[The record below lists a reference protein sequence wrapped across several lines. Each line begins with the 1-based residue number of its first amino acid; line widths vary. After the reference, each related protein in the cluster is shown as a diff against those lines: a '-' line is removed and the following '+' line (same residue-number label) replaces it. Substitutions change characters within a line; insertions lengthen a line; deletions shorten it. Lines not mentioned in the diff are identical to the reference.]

1 MCAPA
6 ARAEP
11 APALATAVDRAA
23 AELTVKEHVPGVA
36 IAVVRHGEVIYEH
49 GYGFADVASKTP
61 ATVDT
66 RFEIGSIT
74 KQFTA
79 ACIMQLVRAGKLS
92 LDDPLGKFVTDY
104 PAGSAVTV
112 RQMLSHTSGLPEY
125 LDYEAGHTLATKPV
139 ATAGILRR
147 IAKQPLDFAPGS
159 AWAYNNTNYLLL
171 GRIVELTARE
181 PYEKYVREHLFAPAN
196 MTQSGFISDERTF
209 PDMATGYERVGAAG
223 VARAQPI
230 AEAWAG
236 GAGAIVSTVGDLA
249 KWNAAVANGSIVAP
263 DDVKLLQ
270 TAVTLPDGSR
280 TKYGLGWAV
289 DSLGGHPR
297 VWHSGRSNGF
307 STTNALFP
315 ADDESIIVL
324 GNLAEST
331 PSRAASLI
339 FRVMHPDVDAK
350 FNTAVAGEDEAVT
363 ARVRSW
369 LGQIET
375 GKIERA
381 GLSKAFDAFMSHPAV
396 EFAQAEFVPLGP
408 VTGLVFRGTSR
419 RGSTV
424 DYRYNASFGTAQE
437 YIVLSID
444 ARNKIA
450 AFLFKP
456 YDDSP
461 DFTKVKTNPKLT
473 AAAGRVVDWLRQLA
487 SGRID
492 RSRLTRSFSASFTP
506 SLAAR
511 AKRAFAPLGELKQLI
526 LRRQPAHAGSMVYA
540 CEVSFA
546 SAKAKVSLAIDAT
559 DRIDAFTYTLSR

>member
-1 MCAPA
+1 
-6 ARAEP
+6 
-11 APALATAVDRAA
+11 
-23 AELTVKEHVPGVA
+23 
-36 IAVVRHGEVIYEH
+36 
-49 GYGFADVASKTP
+49 
-61 ATVDT
+61 
-66 RFEIGSIT
+66 
-74 KQFTA
+74 
-79 ACIMQLVRAGKLS
+79 
-92 LDDPLGKFVTDY
+92 
-104 PAGSAVTV
+104 
-112 RQMLSHTSGLPEY
+112 
-125 LDYEAGHTLATKPV
+125 
-139 ATAGILRR
+139 
-147 IAKQPLDFAPGS
+147 
-159 AWAYNNTNYLLL
+159 
-171 GRIVELTARE
+171 
-181 PYEKYVREHLFAPAN
+181 
-196 MTQSGFISDERTF
+196 
-209 PDMATGYERVGAAG
+209 
-223 VARAQPI
+223 
-230 AEAWAG
+230 
-236 GAGAIVSTVGDLA
+236 
-249 KWNAAVANGSIVAP
+249 
-263 DDVKLLQ
+263 
-270 TAVTLPDGSR
+270 
-280 TKYGLGWAV
+280 
-289 DSLGGHPR
+289 
-297 VWHSGRSNGF
+297 
-307 STTNALFP
+307 
-315 ADDESIIVL
+315 
-324 GNLAEST
+324 
-331 PSRAASLI
+331 
-339 FRVMHPDVDAK
+339 MHPDVDAK

-369 LGQIET
+369 LRQIET

-511 AKRAFAPLGELKQLI
+511 AKRAFAPLGDLKQLI
-526 LRRQPAHAGSMVYA
+526 LRRQPAHAGSMVYG